1 MRTEITT
8 EDQFVPGAA
17 VFIVTEDGDVALPPG
32 KYEMMDNGQTLIVE
46 EAGIIAGFAL
56 SLSFVSADP

>member
-1 MRTEITT
+1 M
-8 EDQFVPGAA
+8 
-17 VFIVTEDGDVALPPG
+17 FIVTEDGDVALPPG